1 MTTRRA
7 VFFVSDSTGITTET
21 LGHSLL
27 TQFEHIEFDIQ
38 TFRYIDSPEK
48 AQEVHQKIVNASQ
61 SSQLRPLVFST
72 VVDEGLRDIISQGEV
87 KFFDFMDEFISPL
100 EQELHTPAETHVGH
114 SHAVVVDEDYQDR
127 MDAVNYTLQN
137 DDGGDTRHYGTADLI
152 IIGVSRSGKTPTS
165 LYLALHYGLCVAN
178 YPFVEEDLDSTHLPK
193 ALQPYQSRLFGLG
206 ISAERLQQIRHNRRP
221 GSRYSSLHQCQYEVR
236 QLDGIYRQYGIPH
249 LDVTRLSVEEIA
261 TSILDYQSHLQ

>member
-27 TQFEHIEFDIQ
+27 TQFEHIEFD
-38 TFRYIDSPEK
+38 TRVLRYIDSPEK
-48 AQEVHQKIVNASQ
+48 ALQAHQQIIETGKAFQ
-61 SSQLRPLVFST
+61 TRPLVFST
-72 VVDEGLRDIISQGEV
+72 VVDEELRNILSQGEV

-100 EQELHTPAETHVGH
+100 EQELNTPAESHVGH

-137 DDGGDTRHYGTADLI
+137 DDGGDTRHYDRADLI

-165 LYLALHYGLCVAN
+165 LYLALHYGLYVAN
-178 YPFVEEDLDSTHLPK
+178 YPFVEEDLDSTRLPK
-193 ALQPYQSRLFGLG
+193 ALQPHQSKLFGLV
-206 ISAERLQQIRHNRRP
+206 ISPERLQQIRHNRRP
-221 GSRYSSLHQCQYEVR
+221 NSQYSSMHQCQYEIR
-236 QLDGIYRQYGIPH
+236 QIAGIYRQYAIPNI
-249 LDVTRLSVEEIA
+249 DVTRLSVEEIA
-261 TSILDYQSHLQ
+261 TSILDYQNHLS

>member
-1 MTTRRA
+1 MTTRRT

-27 TQFEHIEFDIQ
+27 TQFDHIEFE
-38 TFRYIDSPEK
+38 TRTLRYIDSREK
-48 AQEVHQKIVNASQ
+48 AQQAHQQIIAAGQ
-61 SSQLRPLVFST
+61 SAQSRPLIFST
-72 VVDEGLRDIISQGEV
+72 IVDEELRDILSQGDV

-100 EQELHTPAETHVGH
+100 EQELHTPAESHIGH

-137 DDGGDTRHYGTADLI
+137 DDGGDTRHYDRADII

-165 LYLALHYGLCVAN
+165 LYLALHYGLYVAN
-178 YPFVEEDLDSTHLPK
+178 YPFVEEDLDSTRLPK
-193 ALQPYQSRLFGLG
+193 VLRPFQAKLFGLG

-221 GSRYSSLHQCQYEVR
+221 DSQYSSLHQCQYEVR
-236 QLDGIYRQYGIPH
+236 QLEGIYRQYGIPH
-249 LDVTRLSVEEIA
+249 IDVTRLSVEEIA
-261 TSILDYQSHLQ
+261 TSILDYQAHLS